1 MNVNFSKPS
10 NTNGI
15 IFVIAAT
22 FFFALGDV
30 ATKYLAT
37 RYPVEVIL
45 AVRYVLNFGL
55 IFVFFYPRMKSRI
68 WAINRRWLVFSRG
81 LCLAMAS
88 LTLALAL
95 RVMPV
100 GETIAII
107 YLAPFLVM
115 LLSPSLLGEKVH
127 KGVWIW
133 AIAGFIGVIIILR
146 PGAGLDPIGIALA
159 LANAGLGTVYH
170 LLTRLLSRTENS
182 VPLLFHSAWV
192 GSVIFVLWSMPLL
205 PTLHIEMV
213 DLWVMLG
220 LGATYSIGHYL
231 FTVAYRVA
239 PPAILAPINYVHLIW
254 AGGLSFFVF
263 GNLPGII
270 GLIGIGLV
278 GFSGVAIAIV
288 TRSK

>member
-1 MNVNFSKPS
+1 MNLDFSKPS
-10 NTNGI
+10 NINGI
-15 IFVIAAT
+15 LFVIAAT
-22 FFFALGDV
+22 FFFALGDI

-45 AVRYVLNFGL
+45 AVRYVLNLGL
-55 IFVFFYPRMKSRI
+55 IFVFFYPRMKSKV
-68 WAINRRWLVFSRG
+68 WTVNRRWLVLSRG

-127 KGVWIW
+127 KGVWVW
-133 AIAGFIGVIIILR
+133 AIAGFLGVIIILR
-146 PGAGLDPIGIALA
+146 PGGGLDPIGIALA
-159 LANAGLGTVYH
+159 LINAGLGTVYH

-182 VPLLFHSAWV
+182 VPLLFHSAWL
-192 GSVIFVLWSMPLL
+192 GSVIFVLWSLPLL

-231 FTVAYRVA
+231 FTIAYRVA
-239 PPAILAPINYVHLIW
+239 PPAILAPINYAHLIW
-254 AGGLSFFVF
+254 AGGLSFLVF
-263 GNLPGII
+263 GNLPSLFGF
-270 GLIGIGLV
+270 IGIGLV
-278 GFSGVAIAIV
+278 GFSGIAIAIV